1 MSPRKLVCVAAA
13 TALLA
18 GCTAN
23 KTDDRPTPPKPF
35 PASAIRLVAFDS
47 CDQLTRDLRAAA
59 KAAVGPWG
67 FPGSGMAIDDV
78 GAMESGARTSLD
90 AAGANKAA
98 PAAAP
103 GTQDFSGTNTHEKD
117 ADEPDIIKT
126 DGRRIVT
133 VERGILRVIDPVS
146 KRQTGRLDLGAEAVG
161 ENDVLLSGDRALVLV
176 NVYGRGYAM
185 DKRAYRAAPGGTRVL
200 LVDLAGEPT
209 VISRFE
215 GSGSMVDARQT
226 GSVARVVLRS
236 QPRIVFPDQ
245 PNVMD
250 EDKRVAANRKTID
263 KSDAADWLPSWSV
276 TTGGVTDKG
285 TIGCGQV
292 SRPSEYSASAMLT
305 VLTFDLAGD
314 KLTSGDPVTVVA
326 DGDTVYGTGTSLYVA
341 NDQRWRL
348 DVWRGRSNVAV
359 KPQTEIFR
367 FGLAG
372 ATRPTF
378 EASGTVEG
386 WLLNQYSMSEWD
398 GHLRIA
404 TTDESARS
412 SAVRVLKE
420 QDRDLKQVGE
430 VTGLGKGERIYSVR
444 FIGPRGYVVTFKQTD
459 PLYSLDLS
467 DPAKPE
473 VTGELKIT
481 GYSAHLQPAEDG
493 RLIGI
498 GQEADTRGR
507 TQGTQVSYFDVSDPA
522 KPRRLAQHHVTGGQS
537 EAEWD
542 PHALL
547 YWPATK
553 LLVVPVTADN
563 GIDAAAPNGALA
575 MRVTDSGI
583 EQVGTVRQPSG
594 DEFQRGY
601 APGIRRS
608 LVIGDTLWTM
618 SESGLQ
624 ASDLS
629 TLEQTGWVPTD

>member
-1 MSPRKLVCVAAA
+1 MSPLKLLCVAAV
-13 TALLA
+13 TALA
-18 GCTAN
+18 GCTADQ
-23 KTDDRPTPPKPF
+23 TDDRPTPPKPL
-35 PASAIRLVAFDS
+35 PASAMRLVAFDT
-47 CDQLTRDLRAAA
+47 CDQLTKDLRAAA

-67 FPGSGMAIDDV
+67 FPGTGMAIDAIGRE
-78 GAMESGARTSLD
+78 GAARTGMD
-90 AAGANKAA
+90 APSANKGA

-103 GTQDFSGTNTHEKD
+103 GTPAFSGTNTHEQD
-117 ADEPDIIKT
+117 ADEPDIVKT

-133 VERGILRVIDPVS
+133 VDRGILRVVDPVS
-146 KRQTGRLDLGAEAVG
+146 KRQTARLDLGAESVG
-161 ENDVLLSGDRALVLV
+161 ENDLLLSGDKALVLV
-176 NVYGRGYAM
+176 NGYGRGYVT
-185 DKRAYRAAPGGTRVL
+185 DKRAYAAESGRTRVL
-200 LVDLAGEPT
+200 LVDLAGEPR

-245 PNVMD
+245 PNVTD
-250 EDKRVAANRKTID
+250 EDKRVAANRKVID

-276 TTGGVTDKG
+276 TTGGTTDKG
-285 TIGCGQV
+285 TVSCGQV
-292 SRPSEYSASAMLT
+292 SRPSEYSGSAMLT
-305 VLTFDLAGD
+305 VLTFDIADD
-314 KLTSGDPVTVVA
+314 KLTSGDAVTVVA
-326 DGDTVYGTGTSLYVA
+326 DGDTVYGNGTSLYVT

-348 DVWRGRSNVAV
+348 AEWRGRSKSAV

-372 ATRPTF
+372 AARPTF
-378 EASGTVEG
+378 EASGSVTG

-404 TTDESARS
+404 TTDDKTER
-412 SAVRVLKE
+412 SAVRVLKRQGRE
-420 QDRDLKQVGE
+420 LEQVGE
-430 VTGLGKGERIYSVR
+430 VDGLGKGERIYSVR
-444 FIGPRGYVVTFKQTD
+444 FIGPRGYVVTFRQTD

-467 DPAKPE
+467 DPAKPQ

-498 GQEADTRGR
+498 GQEANTRGV

-522 KPRRLAQHHVTGGQS
+522 KPRRLAQHHISGGHS
-537 EAEWD
+537 EVEWD

-553 LLVVPVTADN
+553 LLVVPMTTYSPN
-563 GIDAAAPNGALA
+563 DAVQPNGAMA
-575 MRVTDSGI
+575 MRVTDDGI
-583 EQVGTVRQPSG
+583 EQIGTLRQPAG
-594 DEFQRGY
+594 DDVQRGY

-608 LVIGDTLWTM
+608 LVIGDTLWTL
-618 SESGLQ
+618 SEYGLQ

-629 TLEQTGWVPTD
+629 TLDQTGWVPMD